1 MPARS
6 ASRTRTQ
13 KTIGLVAAAALVAAG
28 LATAVTAGTAHAAT
42 APLTANWYES
52 APYYYTLD
60 SAAPDPGQVM
70 SDTGEKAFLLAF
82 ILADGGC
89 TPAWDGT
96 DPVSSDTQVAAV
108 ISEVR
113 ADGGDVGASE
123 GGANGTKLGQDCS
136 TPAAT
141 AAAYQSVITTYNL
154 HYFDFDLEEP
164 EIESSSAVANEIG
177 AAQILQAEDP
187 GLIVSITIPTTT
199 TGVNYFGQLALD
211 QALSDGYVPDDWSLM
226 PFDNGFSG
234 GAAAQQTALT
244 DFHSELES
252 TFGWSSAVAWNH
264 EGISQMN
271 GQSDTGEI
279 FEPADF
285 ASNLAFAE
293 ANNLSR
299 FTLSTPPSS
308 GSLVNGDFSTGSL
321 SPWVCDSGTAQIA
334 TSPTYDSSYALEA
347 TPTSSDDA
355 QCEQTITV
363 AADTTYTLS
372 GYLDGNYVYLGVS
385 GAASTDTWTESTS
398 GYQELS
404 VSFTTGSSTSLTVY
418 VHGWYDEGTYY
429 ADDLSLT

>member
-108 ISEVR
+108 INEVR

-187 GLIVSITIPTTT
+187 GLIVSITITIPTTT

-211 QALSDGYVPDDWSLM
+211 
-226 PFDNGFSG
+226 
-234 GAAAQQTALT
+234 
-244 DFHSELES
+244 
-252 TFGWSSAVAWNH
+252 
-264 EGISQMN
+264 
-271 GQSDTGEI
+271 
-279 FEPADF
+279 
-285 ASNLAFAE
+285 
-293 ANNLSR
+293 
-299 FTLSTPPSS
+299 
-308 GSLVNGDFSTGSL
+308 
-321 SPWVCDSGTAQIA
+321 
-334 TSPTYDSSYALEA
+334 
-347 TPTSSDDA
+347 
-355 QCEQTITV
+355 
-363 AADTTYTLS
+363 
-372 GYLDGNYVYLGVS
+372 
-385 GAASTDTWTESTS
+385 
-398 GYQELS
+398 
-404 VSFTTGSSTSLTVY
+404 
-418 VHGWYDEGTYY
+418 
-429 ADDLSLT
+429 